1 MDTDRVNNNDDSTD
15 GLCHLCGR
23 RMDSIN
29 RGRWGGHEDR
39 HSGHSAQHQDAT
51 GRLSSLMM
59 AQFCD
64 CPQQRLEE
72 RTGTAGGNGFDLGF
86 PSSAKQRRVWID
98 RAITAAVVGAMVG
111 AAWQGKTGAFW
122 SAVGLAI
129 LLPALHGSSRRSW
142 MLGAGDD
149 RQARCS

>member
-23 RMDSIN
+23 RVDSIN
-29 RGRWGGHEDR
+29 RGRWSEHEDR
-39 HSGHSAQHQDAT
+39 HAGHSAQHHDST
-51 GRLSSLMM
+51 GRLSSLLM

-64 CPQQRLEE
+64 CAEQQYGERSADGGLEL
-72 RTGTAGGNGFDLGF
+72 AF
-86 PSSAKQRRVWID
+86 PSPAMKRRIWID

-111 AAWQGKTGAFW
+111 AALQGKTGAFW

-129 LLPALHGSSRRSW
+129 LLPALHGSNRRSW
-142 MLGAGDD
+142 MLGARDD